1 MGYARDRWPA
11 ARGGTGLGGWLMGLT
26 RSTPH
31 GTYCVS
37 CRVRGCGEG
46 TPSIGVGKRRAYPA
60 RTPLRRTVYP
70 TPVWGTADVPG
81 YDAGPFVR
89 SGYKWTAR
97 TTELHPDAECMH
109 RPPQG
114 HTPGGGGG
122 EPASGNPPPPQPHHT
137 THPPKPGHSRG
148 EHKGGNT
155 KGNRA
160 RKGRGGS
167 AKEGRATLSCNVSCI
182 MRPAASGTGHR
193 VHPFTRVHSSHSL
206 R

>member
-114 HTPGGGGG
+114 HTPGGGGP
-122 EPASGNPPPPQPHHT
+122 EPASGKPPPNPTTLHT
-137 THPPKPGHSRG
+137 HQNPGTPEAS
-148 EHKGGNT
+148 T
-155 KGNRA
+155 KGATPKATEQERGGGEA
-160 RKGRGGS
+160 RKKGEQPCRATCRASCGQQQ
-167 AKEGRATLSCNVSCI
+167 AGRATESTRSPVSI
-182 MRPAASGTGHR
+182 ARTVFDS
-193 VHPFTRVHSSHSL
+193 
-206 R
+206 